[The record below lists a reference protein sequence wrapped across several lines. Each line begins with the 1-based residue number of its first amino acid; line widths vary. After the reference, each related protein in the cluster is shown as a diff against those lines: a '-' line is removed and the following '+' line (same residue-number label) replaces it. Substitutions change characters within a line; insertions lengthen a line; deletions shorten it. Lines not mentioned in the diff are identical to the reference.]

1 MNARALALT
10 ALFFGAV
17 TAAHAQTYVEIWNP
31 PEARA
36 HPPVRHGASGARPKS
51 VAQAPR
57 LAKRVTGHAG
67 TSESTAPIVPIVP
80 IVTQPKKSDALPV
93 LPRKIGPDGRVL
105 QV

>member
-10 ALFFGAV
+10 ALFFGVA

-36 HPPVRHGASGARPKS
+36 HPPVRHGVSGVRPKT

-57 LAKRVTGHAG
+57 LAKRVTEPARAG
-67 TSESTAPIVPIVP
+67 ESTAAAAM
-80 IVTQPKKSDALPV
+80 QPKKTGGLPV

>member
-10 ALFFGAV
+10 VLFFGAA

-36 HPPVRHGASGARPKS
+36 HPPVRHGASGTRPKS

-67 TSESTAPIVPIVP
+67 ASESTAP